1 MSNRNYGRCEMEI
14 DNVQVVK
21 PFGPLVM
28 IAQLPEGVIKKLNEV
43 VDVIKDKKDMGA
55 RLAGVIETES
65 EIPHSMLEE
74 KKVMNIFHALSRSYI
89 EQAYLN
95 AGLQDQWNAMDVKT
109 QMQSIWSVSQYENE
123 YNPQHNHSHCQISA
137 VLYLKIPAMRPRNIP
152 NKPREK
158 DGQIEFTFCTNE
170 SIFTTGSFVA
180 RPKPGMCLLFPN
192 SLYHQVYPFQGSG
205 ERRSIA
211 FNMAFKGF
219 SKSSGIQL
227 AGDSVNL
234 YNETNHADTI
244 PWRVIEQGYHK

>member
-1 MSNRNYGRCEMEI
+1 MSNRNYGGCEMEI

-21 PFGPLVM
+21 PFGPLIM
-28 IAQLPEGVIKKLNEV
+28 LAQLPEGVIKKLNEV

-137 VLYLKIPAMRPRNIP
+137 VLYLKIPAMRPRKIP
-152 NKPREK
+152 NKPKEK

-192 SLYHQVYPFQGSG
+192 TLYHQVYPFQGSG

>member
-1 MSNRNYGRCEMEI
+1 MSNRNYGGCEMEI

-137 VLYLKIPAMRPRNIP
+137 VLYLKIPAMKPRNIP

-219 SKSSGIQL
+219 SKSSGVQV

-234 YNETNHADTI
+234 YNETNHAETI
-244 PWRVIEQGYHK
+244 PWKLIEQGYHK

>member
-1 MSNRNYGRCEMEI
+1 MSNRNYGGCEMEI

-21 PFGPLVM
+21 PFGPLIM
-28 IAQLPEGVIKKLNEV
+28 LAQLPEGVIKKLNEV

-74 KKVMNIFHALSRSYI
+74 KKVMNIFHALSRSYL

-95 AGLQDQWNAMDVKT
+95 AGLHDQWNAMNVKT

-137 VLYLKIPAMRPRNIP
+137 VLYLKVPAMKPRNIP
-152 NKPREK
+152 NKPKEK

-219 SKSSGIQL
+219 SKSSGVQV

-234 YNETNHADTI
+234 YNETNHAETI
-244 PWRVIEQGYHK
+244 PWKLIEQGYHK

>member
-1 MSNRNYGRCEMEI
+1 MSNRNYGGCEMEI

-21 PFGPLVM
+21 PFGPLIL
-28 IAQLPEGVIKKLNEV
+28 IAQLPEGVIKPLNEI
-43 VDVIKDKKDMGA
+43 VDVIKDRKDMGA

-137 VLYLKIPAMRPRNIP
+137 VLYLKVPDFGKEITNTGNPLNGRTELIGNCGGIWS
-152 NKPREK
+152 
-158 DGQIEFTFCTNE
+158 GQTHLITPKVGDFY
-170 SIFTTGSFVA
+170 IF
-180 RPKPGMCLLFPN
+180 PYDMQHL
-192 SLYHQVYPFQGSG
+192 VYPFTGDG
-205 ERRSIA
+205 MRRSLVI
-211 FNMAFKGF
+211 NVDITRTKKFKMKDG
-219 SKSSGIQL
+219 KR
-227 AGDSVNL
+227 D
-234 YNETNHADTI
+234 
-244 PWRVIEQGYHK
+244 GYG

>member
-1 MSNRNYGRCEMEI
+1 MSNRNYGGCEMEI

-21 PFGPLVM
+21 PFGPLIM
-28 IAQLPEGVIKKLNEV
+28 LAQLPEGVIKKLNEV
-43 VDVIKDKKDMGA
+43 VDVIKDRKDMGA

-74 KKVMNIFHALSRSYI
+74 KKVMNIFHALSRSYL

-95 AGLQDQWNAMDVKT
+95 AGLHDQWNAMNVKT

-137 VLYLKIPAMRPRNIP
+137 VLYLKIPAMKPRNIP

>member
-1 MSNRNYGRCEMEI
+1 MEI
-14 DNVQVVK
+14 KNVQVVK
-21 PFGPLVM
+21 PFGPLILV
-28 IAQLPEGVIKKLNEV
+28 AQLPEGVIQKLNQI

-74 KKVMNIFHALSRSYI
+74 KKVMSVFHALSKSYV

-95 AGLQDQWNAMDVKT
+95 SNQQDLYNSVNIKT

-137 VLYLKIPAMRPRNIP
+137 VLYLKIPPMKPRNIP
-152 NKPREK
+152 NKPKEK
-158 DGQIEFTFCTNE
+158 DGQIEFTFCQSD
-170 SIFTTGSFVA
+170 SIFTVGSFVT
-180 RPKPGMCLLFPN
+180 RPKQGMCLLFPN
-192 SLYHQVYPFQGSG
+192 NLYHQVYPFQGSG

-211 FNMAFKGF
+211 FNMTYKAFK
-219 SKSSGIQL
+219 KDSGIQI

-234 YNETNHADTI
+234 YNETNHADTV
-244 PWRVIEQGYHK
+244 PHMRLDNV

>member
-1 MSNRNYGRCEMEI
+1 MSNGNYGGCEMEI

-21 PFGPLVM
+21 PFGPLIM
-28 IAQLPEGVIKKLNEV
+28 LAQLPEGVIKKLNEV

-152 NKPREK
+152 NKPKEK

>member
-1 MSNRNYGRCEMEI
+1 MEI

-21 PFGPLVM
+21 PFGPLIL
-28 IAQLPEGVIKKLNEV
+28 IAQLPEGVIKPLNEI
-43 VDVIKDKKDMGA
+43 VDVIKDRKDMGA

-74 KKVMNIFHALSRSYI
+74 KKVMNIFHALSRSYL

-95 AGLQDQWNAMDVKT
+95 AGLHDQWNAMNVKT

-137 VLYLKIPAMRPRNIP
+137 VLYLKIPAMKPRNIP

-180 RPKPGMCLLFPN
+180 RPKPACDYYFLIVCITKYILFKALVREEVSHLIWRLKDLVNLVEYN
-192 SLYHQVYPFQGSG
+192 SLEIV
-205 ERRSIA
+205 
-211 FNMAFKGF
+211 
-219 SKSSGIQL
+219 
-227 AGDSVNL
+227 
-234 YNETNHADTI
+234 
-244 PWRVIEQGYHK
+244 

>member
-1 MSNRNYGRCEMEI
+1 MEI
-14 DNVQVVK
+14 KNVQVMK
-21 PFGPLVM
+21 PFGPLILV
-28 IAQLPEGVIKKLNEV
+28 AQLPEGFIQKLNQI
-43 VDVIKDKKDMGA
+43 VDVVKDKKDMGS

-74 KKVMNIFHALSRSYI
+74 KKCMDVFHALSRSYI

-95 AGLQDQWNAMDVKT
+95 AGQQDLWNAMDVKT

-137 VLYLKIPAMRPRNIP
+137 VLYLKIPPMKPRNIP
-152 NKPREK
+152 NKPKEK

-180 RPKPGMCLLFPN
+180 RPKPGMCILFPN
-192 SLYHQVYPFQGSG
+192 TLYHQVYPFQGSG

-211 FNMAFKGF
+211 FNMAYKGF
-219 SKSSGIQL
+219 KKNSGIQI

-234 YNETNHADTI
+234 YNETHHADTI
-244 PWRVIEQGYHK
+244 PWKVMEQGYHK

>member
-1 MSNRNYGRCEMEI
+1 MEI

-21 PFGPLVM
+21 PFGPLIL
-28 IAQLPEGVIKKLNEV
+28 IAQLPEGVIKPLNEI

-74 KKVMNIFHALSRSYI
+74 KKVMNVFHALSRSYL

-95 AGLQDQWNAMDVKT
+95 AGLHDQWNAMNVKT

-137 VLYLKIPAMRPRNIP
+137 VLYLKVPAMKPRNIP
-152 NKPREK
+152 NKPKEK

-211 FNMAFKGF
+211 FNMTYQGYK
-219 SKSSGIQL
+219 KNNGIQI

-234 YNETNHADTI
+234 YNEINHADTI
-244 PWRVIEQGYHK
+244 PWKNLEK

>member
-1 MSNRNYGRCEMEI
+1 MEI
-14 DNVQVVK
+14 KDVQVVK
-21 PFGPLVM
+21 PFGPLIM
-28 IAQLPEGVIKKLNEV
+28 LAQLPEGFIKKLNEV

-74 KKVMNIFHALSRSYI
+74 KKVMDIFHALSRGYI

-95 AGLQDQWNAMDVKT
+95 AGQKDLWNIMDVKT

-137 VLYLKIPAMRPRNIP
+137 VLYLKIPAMKPRNIP
-152 NKPREK
+152 NKPKEK
-158 DGQIEFTFCTNE
+158 DGQIEFTFN
-170 SIFTTGSFVA
+170 SNNDIFTTGSFVA

-192 SLYHQVYPFQGSG
+192 TLYHQVYPFQGSG

-211 FNMAFKGF
+211 FNMTYKGF
-219 SKSSGIQL
+219 SKSSGIQI

-234 YNETNHADTI
+234 FNETYHANTI
-244 PWRVIEQGYHK
+244 PWRRLEK

>member
-1 MSNRNYGRCEMEI
+1 MSNRNYGGCEMEI

-21 PFGPLVM
+21 PFGPLIL
-28 IAQLPEGVIKKLNEV
+28 IAQLPEGVIKPLNEI
-43 VDVIKDKKDMGA
+43 VDVIKDRKDMGA

-137 VLYLKIPAMRPRNIP
+137 VLYLKVPSMKPRNLP
-152 NKPREK
+152 GKNDK
-158 DGQIEFTFCTNE
+158 DGQIEFTHAGNDD
-170 SIFTTGSFVA
+170 IFTVGSFVV
-180 RPKPGMCLLFPN
+180 KPRVGTLIMFPN
-192 SLYHQVYPFQGSG
+192 SLLHQVYPFQGSG

-211 FNMAFKGF
+211 FNMSYKAFN
-219 SKSSGIQL
+219 KSNGIQL
-227 AGDSVNL
+227 GGDSVNL
-234 YNETNHADTI
+234 YNETNFPETI
-244 PWRVIEQGYHK
+244 PWRKLEK

>member
-1 MSNRNYGRCEMEI
+1 MEI
-14 DNVQVVK
+14 KNVQVIK

-28 IAQLPEGVIKKLNEV
+28 LAQLPEGFIQKLNQI
-43 VDVIKDKKDMGA
+43 VDVVKDKKDMGS

-74 KKVMNIFHALSRSYI
+74 KKVMDVFHALSRSYI

-95 AGLQDQWNAMDVKT
+95 SHQQDLYNAMDVKT

-137 VLYLKIPAMRPRNIP
+137 VLYLKIPAMKPRNIP
-152 NKPREK
+152 NKPKEK
-158 DGQIEFTFCTNE
+158 DGQIEFTFN
-170 SIFTTGSFVA
+170 SNNDIFTTGSFVA
-180 RPKPGMCLLFPN
+180 RPKPGMCILFPN

-211 FNMAFKGF
+211 YNMSYKGF
-219 SKSSGIQL
+219 KKDSGIQV

-234 YNETNHADTI
+234 YNEINHADTI
-244 PWRVIEQGYHK
+244 PWHRLEK

>member
-1 MSNRNYGRCEMEI
+1 MSNRNYGGCEMEI

-28 IAQLPEGVIKKLNEV
+28 MAQLPEGVIKKLNEV

-74 KKVMNIFHALSRSYI
+74 KKVMNIFHALSRSYL

-95 AGLQDQWNAMDVKT
+95 AGLHDQWNAMNVKT

-137 VLYLKIPAMRPRNIP
+137 VLYLKVPAMKPRNIP
-152 NKPREK
+152 NKPKEK

-219 SKSSGIQL
+219 SKSSGVQV

-234 YNETNHADTI
+234 YNETNHAETI
-244 PWRVIEQGYHK
+244 PWKLIEQGYHK

>member
-1 MSNRNYGRCEMEI
+1 MSNRNYGGCEMEI

-21 PFGPLVM
+21 PFGPLIM
-28 IAQLPEGVIKKLNEV
+28 LAQLPEGVIKKLNEV

-137 VLYLKIPAMRPRNIP
+137 VLYLKVPAMKPRNIP
-152 NKPREK
+152 NKPKEK

>member
-1 MSNRNYGRCEMEI
+1 MEI
-14 DNVQVVK
+14 KNVQVVK

-28 IAQLPEGVIKKLNEV
+28 LAQLPEGFIQKLNQI
-43 VDVIKDKKDMGA
+43 VDVVKDKKDMGS

-74 KKVMNIFHALSRSYI
+74 KKVMDVFHALSRSYI

-95 AGLQDQWNAMDVKT
+95 SHQQDLYNAMDVKT

-137 VLYLKIPAMRPRNIP
+137 VLYLKIPAMKPRNIP
-152 NKPREK
+152 NKPKEK
-158 DGQIEFTFCTNE
+158 DGQIEFTFN
-170 SIFTTGSFVA
+170 SNNDIFTTGSFVA
-180 RPKPGMCLLFPN
+180 RPKPGMCILFPN

-211 FNMAFKGF
+211 YNMSYKGF
-219 SKSSGIQL
+219 KKDSGIQV

-244 PWRVIEQGYHK
+244 PWHRLEK

>member
-1 MSNRNYGRCEMEI
+1 MSNGYYGGCEMEI

-21 PFGPLVM
+21 PFGPLIM
-28 IAQLPEGVIKKLNEV
+28 LAQLPEGVIKKLNEV

-137 VLYLKIPAMRPRNIP
+137 VLYLKIPAMRPRKIP
-152 NKPREK
+152 NKPKEK

>member
-1 MSNRNYGRCEMEI
+1 MSNRNYGGCEMEI

-28 IAQLPEGVIKKLNEV
+28 MAQLPEGVIKKLNEV

-137 VLYLKIPAMRPRNIP
+137 VLYLKIPAMKPRNIP

-234 YNETNHADTI
+234 YNETNHADSI

>member
-74 KKVMNIFHALSRSYI
+74 KKVMNIFHALSRSYL

-95 AGLQDQWNAMDVKT
+95 AGLHDQWNAMNVKT

-137 VLYLKIPAMRPRNIP
+137 VLYLKVPAMKPRNIP
-152 NKPREK
+152 NKPKEK

-219 SKSSGIQL
+219 SKSSGVQV

-234 YNETNHADTI
+234 YNETNHAETI
-244 PWRVIEQGYHK
+244 PWKLIEQGYHK